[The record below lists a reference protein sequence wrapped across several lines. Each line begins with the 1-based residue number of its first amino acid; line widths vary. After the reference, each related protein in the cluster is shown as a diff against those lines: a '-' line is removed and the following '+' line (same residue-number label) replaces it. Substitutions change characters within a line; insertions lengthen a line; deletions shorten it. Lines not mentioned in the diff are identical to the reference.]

1 LKAPRLTYLFL
12 LFFIVSNA
20 QIKSGKSGTY
30 SQAFIENKGQWDAS
44 VSYLNQSSGLN
55 TWILNDGNMLL
66 DYHRINMSQGN
77 KVHTPFDSD
86 SITSIAGHRLLLNWI
101 NGSEEVPF
109 TSQLKQETYN
119 NYFIG
124 NDPTKHAT
132 NVGLFKKIIGQNLYS
147 GIDID
152 YYFEGNNMRYDLI
165 LKPYADASNIRL
177 KVKGAN
183 KISINSHG
191 NVSFLTELGE
201 IQLQDLFVYELESKK
216 EIAATWKLVNSD
228 ELFFEIGD
236 YDKSKTLIIDPI
248 IYSTFVGGD
257 SYQNSM
263 TIKSDNTGNA
273 YIGGKTSAI
282 NFLITPGAYQTSLNL
297 GPDTYIAK
305 INSTGTNY
313 IFNTFI
319 GGNSTDILN
328 DIAIDSIGNI
338 YATGLTQSDNFPT
351 TSGAF
356 QTVPSSPG
364 PFNAEVF
371 ILKLNSI
378 GSNLIYATYLGGS
391 EGEVGNGI
399 AIDQIGCA
407 YVCGSTISNDFDI
420 SPSAYQ
426 VSVPGPFTT
435 TCFLTKINPTGSTL
449 IYSTYLGGAGSENI
463 AYDVAVDL
471 SECAYITGYSASYGT
486 FITPGVYSSGSGGA
500 WSAFVTK
507 FNQSGS
513 NLIYSTCIGGDGP
526 YPAVNSEG
534 HGIDVDASG
543 NAYVT
548 GFTLANDFTTTTGA
562 FQTIKGDTLL
572 REGFVFKLNPSATTL
587 LYSSFLG
594 GNGEDFSIDID
605 IDNFGS
611 AYLIGNTN
619 SLNFPTTSDAFQSNL
634 DSVYD
639 VFFSKLSP
647 NGAYLQYST
656 YFGGDNFDFG
666 YGITQKNS
674 TDLYLTGVTRSP
686 DFDITTNV
694 IDSVISS
701 FNSTIYE
708 DGFATKFTIC
718 PPINFD
724 IVTQNTSCYNI
735 DDGSAFYTLQA
746 PINTV
751 TAVWSNGQSTD
762 TIQNLASGTY
772 FLTISNSN
780 GCSVTDTFEINSPD
794 SISIDIITSNNNF
807 CFGDTTLVYST
818 NPDSTISINY
828 QWFLNGNLIGA
839 NDSILSATF
848 SNNDSIYCI
857 GSTSASCSASSD
869 TIIFIVNSNST
880 PTIDINTTS
889 NDTICAGTQ
898 VTFNA
903 VVTNSGTSPIFQWQ
917 INGINVGTNT
927 NSFTLSTLNNG
938 DFVSC
943 ILTSSLNC
951 LASNNIVSDSLLFYV
966 NPNLSPS
973 VSISAN
979 NSVICPGDMVQFT
992 SVSTNGGSNPLYTWQ
1007 INGITVG
1014 GNSSSLSSSTL
1025 VNNDIVTLVL
1035 LSNETCVINNPGSS
1049 NSISITVNTCLP
1061 PTANFSVSDNQI
1073 CVDNCISYTNFSVNN
1088 ATSWLWQF
1096 AGGSPSSSSLETPPT
1111 ICYLSPGVFPVTL
1124 IVSNQYGNDTIT
1136 QLNYIAVID
1145 NIPVTIS
1152 GPTQIGSCEE
1162 ADLAASPADGTYLW
1176 GPAIF
1181 NSCITCSNTTV
1192 SPNSS
1197 QQYWVTYTS
1206 PNGCVS
1212 RDTIDITV
1220 ENIKSHFVP
1229 TGLSPNGDN
1238 VNDTL
1243 FFHGLGIDKFKLQIY
1258 DRIGELVF
1266 ETENFEKG
1274 WDGTYLGMPMNNNV
1288 FVYQLEVYFCD
1299 GERIIESGN
1308 VTIVK

>member
-1 LKAPRLTYLFL
+1 MKVHRLTYLFL

-20 QIKSGKSGTY
+20 QIKSGKSGRS
-30 SQAFIENKGQWDAS
+30 SQVFVENKGQWDAS

-55 TWILNDGNMLL
+55 TWILKDGGMLL
-66 DYHRINMSQGN
+66 DYHRINISKTN
-77 KVHTPFDSD
+77 KVYSPFDSD
-86 SITSIAGHRLLLNWI
+86 SISSITGHRILLNWM
-101 NGSEEVPF
+101 NGAEEVPF

-124 NDPTKHAT
+124 NDPSKHAT

-183 KISINSHG
+183 KISINSNG
-191 NVSFLTELGE
+191 NASFSTELGE

-216 EIAATWKLVNSD
+216 EIAAKWKLVNSD

-257 SYQNSM
+257 SYQKSK
-263 TIKSDNTGNA
+263 TISSDDFGNA
-273 YIGGKTSAI
+273 YIGGNTTST
-282 NFLITPGAYQTSLNL
+282 NFLITPGAYQNTINV
-297 GPDTYIAK
+297 GPDAFIAK
-305 INSTGTNY
+305 INPSGTNY

-319 GGNSTDILN
+319 GGNHVDIIN
-328 DIAIDSIGNI
+328 DLAIDSIGNI
-338 YATGLTQSDNFPT
+338 YSTGYTQSNDFPIT
-351 TSGAF
+351 AGAF
-356 QTVPSSPG
+356 QSISSTPG
-364 PFNAEVF
+364 FFGPDVF
-371 ILKLNSI
+371 ILKLNSS
-378 GSNLIYATYLGGS
+378 GSNLIYSTYLGGTNTE
-391 EGEVGNGI
+391 EGYGI
-399 AIDQIGCA
+399 AIDKLGCA
-407 YVCGSTISNDFDI
+407 YICGKTISGDFDI
-420 SPSAYQ
+420 TSSAYQ
-426 VSVPGPFTT
+426 TSFPGQWS
-435 TCFLTKINPTGSTL
+435 CFLTKIDPFGSTL
-449 IYSTYLGGAGSENI
+449 IYSTYLGGGIGQNV
-463 AYDVAVDL
+463 AYDLAVDDIG
-471 SECAYITGYSASYGT
+471 CVYMTGSTENYAH
-486 FITPGVYSSGSGGA
+486 FITPGVFTSGAGGK
-500 WSAFVTK
+500 SVFVTK
-507 FNQSGS
+507 FNQSGN
-513 NLIYSTCIGGDGP
+513 NLIYSTCIGGYGSSF
-526 YPAVNSEG
+526 AIHSEG
-534 HGIDVDASG
+534 YGIDIDSSG
-543 NAYVT
+543 NAYVA
-548 GFTLANDFTTTTGA
+548 GYSIANNFTTTSGA

-572 REGFVFKLNPSATTL
+572 KEAIVFKLNPTATAL
-587 LYSSFLG
+587 VYSTYLG
-594 GNGEDFSIDID
+594 GNGEDGATDID
-605 IDNFGS
+605 IDDYGS
-611 AYLIGNTN
+611 AYVIGSAQST
-619 SLNFPTTSDAFQSNL
+619 NFPITSDAYQISN
-634 DSVYD
+634 DSLYE
-639 VFFSKLSP
+639 VFFTRISP
-647 NGAYLQYST
+647 NGNYLQYSS
-656 YFGGDNFDFG
+656 YLGGSDLDFG
-666 YGITQKNS
+666 YAINQKFS
-674 TDLYLTGVTRSP
+674 TEIYLTGVTRSF
-686 DFDITTNV
+686 DFDITANV
-694 IDSVISS
+694 IDTMITL
-701 FNSTIYE
+701 FSTPFHE
-708 DGFATKFTIC
+708 DGFVSKFTIC

-735 DDGSAFYTLQA
+735 DDGTAFYTLQA
-746 PINTV
+746 PINVV

-762 TIQNLASGTY
+762 TIQNLVSGTY
-772 FLTISNSN
+772 FLTVSTSN
-780 GCSVTDTFEINSPD
+780 GCSVTDTFEISSPD
-794 SISIDIITSNNNF
+794 PISINIISSNNNF
-807 CFGDTTLVYST
+807 CFGDTAWVYAT
-818 NPDSTISINY
+818 NPDSTVNINY

-848 SNNDSIYCI
+848 SNNDAIYCI
-857 GSTSASCSASSD
+857 GSTSANCSASSD
-869 TIIFIVNSNST
+869 TIIFIVNSNFT

-903 VVTNSGTSPIFQWQ
+903 VVTNAGASPIFQWQ

-927 NSFTLSTLNNG
+927 NSFSVSTLNNG

-951 LASNNIVSDSLLFYV
+951 LASNNVVSDSLLFYV
-966 NPNLSPS
+966 NLNLSPS

-979 NSVICPGDMVQFT
+979 TSVICLGDMIQFT
-992 SVSTNGGSNPLYTWQ
+992 SISTNGGSNPFYTWQ
-1007 INGITVG
+1007 INGVTTG
-1014 GNSSSLSSSTL
+1014 GNSSSLSSFTL
-1025 VNNDIVTLVL
+1025 TNGDIVTLVL
-1035 LSNETCVINNPGSS
+1035 LSNENCIINNPTSS
-1049 NSISITVNTCLP
+1049 NAITITVNPCLP
-1061 PTANFSVSDNQI
+1061 PTASLSVSDNQI
-1073 CVDNCISYTNFSVNN
+1073 CVDNCISYTNLSFNN
-1088 ATSWLWQF
+1088 ATSWEWQF
-1096 AGGSPSSSSLETPPT
+1096 QGGSPSNSSLETPPT

-1124 IVSNQYGNDTIT
+1124 IASNQYGNDTIT
-1136 QLNYIAVID
+1136 QLNYITVID

-1152 GPTQIGSCEE
+1152 GTDKISSCEE
-1162 ADLAASPADGTYLW
+1162 TDLTANPTDGTYLW
-1176 GPAIF
+1176 GPTIF

-1206 PNGCVS
+1206 PDGCVS

-1274 WDGTYLGMPMNNNV
+1274 WNGTYLGMPMNNNV